1 MEEGEKEEI
10 IIEWLPSLASWMEW
24 RRRGRREGSWE
35 EVMQPRRVSSTSHR
49 DSFTCIAT
57 LQL

>member
-1 MEEGEKEEI
+1 MEEGEEGEVT
-10 IIEWLPSLASWMEW
+10 EWLPSLASWMEW

-35 EVMQPRRVSSTSHR
+35 KVIQPCRVSSTSHR

-57 LQL
+57 PPL